1 MAALDI
7 SRQVS
12 QRSQDFTR
20 SDAKREAKRQATK
33 AIKRRNTLIGKAD
46 DLHNDCGYEVLLA
59 LRKGHRSYIYTSV
72 DSPDVIA
79 DIMQK
84 YLLPVLYTPTTVKAK
99 KGRRSGKA
107 AGKERLR
114 EA

>member
-1 MAALDI
+1 MATLDTFREI
-7 SRQVS
+7 S

-46 DLHNDCGYEVLLA
+46 DLHNDCGYEVLLT

-72 DSPDVIA
+72 DAPDVIA
-79 DIMQK
+79 DLMQK

-99 KGRRSGKA
+99 KGRRSRKT
-107 AGKERLR
+107 AGKRHLR